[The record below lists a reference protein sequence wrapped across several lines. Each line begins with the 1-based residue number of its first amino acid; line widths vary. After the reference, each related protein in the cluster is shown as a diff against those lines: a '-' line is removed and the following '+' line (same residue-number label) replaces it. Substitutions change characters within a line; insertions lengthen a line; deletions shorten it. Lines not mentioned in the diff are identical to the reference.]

1 MLVEAVL
8 AKKNHLIWTI
18 SPDISV
24 YKALEMMEEKNIGAL
39 PVMQDDKL
47 TGMFS
52 ERDYARKIILKGK
65 SSKDTLVKDAMS
77 TSVYC
82 IDKKKTLDECMAV
95 MTLKRV
101 RHLPVMENEKM
112 IGLIS
117 IGDVVKNIINE
128 QEHVIENLYQYIRGV
143 YY

>member
-8 AKKNHLIWTI
+8 AKKSPHIWTV

-24 YKALEMMEEKNIGAL
+24 YQALEMMEEKNIGAL
-39 PVMQDDKL
+39 PVLQGDKL

-65 SSKDTLVKDAMS
+65 SSRETLVKDAMT

-82 IDKKKTLDECMAV
+82 VDKKKTLDECMAV

-101 RHLPVMENEKM
+101 RHLPVMENEQM

-117 IGDVVKNIINE
+117 IGDVVKNIISE
-128 QEHVIENLYQYIRGV
+128 QEYVIDNLYQYIRGV